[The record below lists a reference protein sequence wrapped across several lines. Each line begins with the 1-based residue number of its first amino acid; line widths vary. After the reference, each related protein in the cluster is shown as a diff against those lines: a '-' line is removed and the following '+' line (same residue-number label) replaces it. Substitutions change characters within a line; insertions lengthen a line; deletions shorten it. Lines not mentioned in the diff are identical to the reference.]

1 MIQNIGIAAGGSVLV
16 YGLLR
21 TNTAGPWL
29 SARVEVPVAMLIAMA
44 LLIIIPTGDLINTA
58 SKWLEYLAPPGDD
71 SVSTSAGRPP
81 SPRQVSQSHRHP
93 NTPRRP
99 VAGDGTRDHDPDRS
113 RDRTQSQSSAPD
125 GTDD

>member
-1 MIQNIGIAAGGSVLV
+1 MIQNIGLAAGGSVLI

-21 TNTAGPWL
+21 TNTAGTWL
-29 SARVEVPVAMLIAMA
+29 SARVEVPVVMLIAMA

-58 SKWLEYLAPPGDD
+58 SKWLQYLAPPGDD
-71 SVSTSAGRPP
+71 STAAGRPA

-99 VAGDGTRDHDPDRS
+99 VAGDGTHDRDRD